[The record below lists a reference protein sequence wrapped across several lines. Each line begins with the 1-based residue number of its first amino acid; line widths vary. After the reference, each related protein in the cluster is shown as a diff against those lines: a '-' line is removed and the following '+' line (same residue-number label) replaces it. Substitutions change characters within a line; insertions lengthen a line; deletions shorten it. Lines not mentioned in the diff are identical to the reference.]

1 MRIRPPAR
9 RVARALLPRGV
20 ALCICL
26 LLAAACT
33 QPSATVRPS
42 TSGSQAPS
50 GTIRLY
56 TSVTQDTVDAT
67 LAAFAAVYPDVT
79 VELFRAPTGEVDARI
94 AAERREGRVLAD
106 VLWGTDPLSTA
117 QYDADGLLLA
127 FDPPNA
133 EDLPDAYR
141 GETSWGTRILNVVMV
156 VHDGVEPMP
165 ADWPDLT
172 DDAYRDGVAFA
183 DPGFAGSALGTI
195 AHFALTDAYGL
206 DFLRALHD
214 NGAVQLQSIGDVVTG
229 VAEEQF
235 EVGLALDKSIR
246 DAVDAGSP
254 VQLVW
259 PASGSIAIYSPISV
273 FAASGNPDAAQAFVD
288 FVLGPDAQAAI
299 SGTGWQPVR
308 ADVPWPYAQGE
319 QQQPDWD
326 EAFERRDELLDEYRS
341 IFGG

>member
-1 MRIRPPAR
+1 MRNRPPQPLSAR
-9 RVARALLPRGV
+9 RTVHRGV
-20 ALCICL
+20 PLAMVL
-26 LLAAACT
+26 LLLVACT
-33 QPSATVRPS
+33 QPTVTAQP
-42 TSGSQAPS
+42 TPIGSQAVS

-67 LAAFAAVYPDVT
+67 LAAFAAVYPDVR

-94 AAERREGRVLAD
+94 AAERREGRILAD
-106 VLWGTDPLSTA
+106 VLWATDPLSVA

-127 FDPPNA
+127 FDPPHADN
-133 EDLPDAYR
+133 LPDAYR
-141 GETSWGTRILNVVMV
+141 AGTSWGTRILNVVMV

-165 ADWPDLT
+165 ADWTDLT
-172 DDAYRDGVAFA
+172 DAAYRGGVAFA

-195 AHFALTDAYGL
+195 AHFALTDAYGF

-214 NGAVQLQSIGDVVTG
+214 NGAVQVQSIGDVVNG
-229 VAEEQF
+229 VAEGQF
-235 EVGLALDKSIR
+235 QVGLALDKSIR

-259 PASGSIAIYSPISV
+259 PASGSVAIYSPISV
-273 FAASGNPDAAQAFVD
+273 FASGGNPDAARAFVD

-299 SGTGWQPVR
+299 ATTGWQPVR
-308 ADVPWPYAQGE
+308 ADVPWPYDDGE
-319 QQQPDWD
+319 QQQPDWA